1 MNACLVCSPRKI
13 SFLSIPLEKIFHGSW
28 MVHFRNLLR
37 DNGFAFFF
45 LCTFSMGKR
54 YELQIKVV
62 TLQSRKPIIMLK
74 QTIYIFI
81 IGFLLVACHQQN
93 ESDSQSAAAC
103 LESAEAA
110 FANDSVRLGESLLRK
125 TIQLAEKTEDWH
137 TYYIAYQRLAAAL
150 SQGNPDEAL
159 HLMKKALTI
168 YEQHPDDERNYVI
181 LLDYAGTYAA
191 QIAYST
197 DGSYDEAFD
206 FIRRAYDIAEKN
218 RMTDLMCQTLTS
230 LANIAWANED
240 YHQALDDAHR
250 AEPLATTDLL
260 PGTLQVL
267 ARCYLSLNMLDS
279 AETIYRKIEPG
290 DDVHLAYIVQS
301 NLAKIALRRMGA
313 TRVEDDIDD
322 AFEQVEDFYYKA
334 LEQKDQYYQETLRQ
348 EMENQQLEYRSQMY
362 SRTLVIVIIAAL
374 LILLMVVLALRY
386 RLRMLRQQREY
397 EESKLKNELIIQ
409 EQEKRQLQQEADN
422 HRNLLHQANEVVA
435 FLQNYILERTEVVKK
450 LNQENDMRITL
461 NPREWSEIERTLNA
475 IDGNRFANIR
485 EQYPDLQEDDIR
497 LCILTR
503 LGLSNRTIGNIYCI
517 TISAV
522 QHRKLKLKKDL
533 FGESNPD
540 ITLEQILTR

>member
-1 MNACLVCSPRKI
+1 M
-13 SFLSIPLEKIFHGSW
+13 
-28 MVHFRNLLR
+28 
-37 DNGFAFFF
+37 
-45 LCTFSMGKR
+45 
-54 YELQIKVV
+54 
-62 TLQSRKPIIMLK
+62 
-74 QTIYIFI
+74 
-81 IGFLLVACHQQN
+81 IGVLLVACSQPKQ
-93 ESDSQSAAAC
+93 EQESQSATAC

-125 TIQLAEKTEDWH
+125 TIDLAKKSEDWH
-137 TYYIAYQRLAAAL
+137 TYYIAYQRLAEAL
-150 SQGNPDEAL
+150 SQGNPQEAL
-159 HLMKKALTI
+159 RLMKQALAI

-181 LLDYAGTYAA
+181 LLDFAGTYAA
-191 QIAYST
+191 QAAFSS
-197 DGSYDEAFD
+197 DGPYDEALD
-206 FIRRAYDIAEKN
+206 FIHRAYDIAEKN

-240 YHQALDDAHR
+240 YRQSLDYAHQA
-250 AEPLATTDLL
+250 ETLATADLL

-267 ARCYLSLNMLDS
+267 ARSYLDLNMLDS
-279 AETIYRKIEPG
+279 AETIYRQIEPG

-313 TRVEDDIDD
+313 TKVEDDVDE

-334 LEQKDQYYQETLRQ
+334 LEQKDQYYQETLHQ

-362 SRTLVIVIIAAL
+362 SRTLFMVIIAAV

-386 RLRMLRQQREY
+386 RLRMLRQQRAFEA
-397 EESKLKNELIIQ
+397 SRLKNELMIQ
-409 EQEKRQLQQEADN
+409 EQEKRQLQQEADH
-422 HRNLLHQANEVVA
+422 HRNQLHQANEVVA

-450 LNQENDMRITL
+450 LNQSSDSLVNL

-485 EQYPDLQEDDIR
+485 EQYPDMQEDDIR

-503 LGLSNRTIGNIYCI
+503 LGLSNRNIGNIYCI

-522 QHRKLKLKKDL
+522 QHRKLRLKKDV
-533 FGESNPD
+533 FGENNPD
-540 ITLEQILTR
+540 VTLEQLLTK